1 MIVSRA
7 EMTALEEH
15 VFATGSSAE
24 ALMDKVGTAMAD
36 WLLENTA
43 VRRGVM
49 IFVGRG
55 HNAGDGLVIARE
67 LHAAGCPVSLRF
79 AHAPERLASLTARM
93 LLRVPGEVPRSVVGD
108 GDLTKPCDQPPRVVV
123 DALLG
128 LNAKGSLH
136 IPERAS
142 CREINAL
149 RKTHARIVAVDVPT
163 GVDAETGHIDHDAVH
178 AHDTLTV
185 GFAKQGLVADAALNY
200 VGRLH
205 RILHPA
211 FTRAAKE
218 LQIEFLAHDQLTDAA
233 ALAPL
238 LHVRPFDLHKGNC
251 GRLGILAGSPGMTGA
266 AVLAARGALRGGA
279 GLIYLHVPPEVL
291 PIVAAA
297 APTEV
302 MVRPCSDPRELLN
315 HRFDAL
321 ALGPGLGGGK
331 SEAVRE
337 VIEQFGGPVVVD
349 ADALHSLASG
359 PSGTARLDHCAGP
372 RLLTPHAGEMQRLF
386 PEAKHHGRAATVR
399 LFTDRYERTTL
410 LLKGARTI
418 VGQKGRP
425 LAYNSTGTPG
435 MATGGMG
442 DVLTGVCGA
451 LLGQGYDAYTAAR
464 LGAWATGRAAELS
477 LTAGHSEE
485 SLGAGDMAAQLGRAF
500 NELRQ

>member
-24 ALMDKVGTAMAD
+24 VLMEKVGTAMAE
-36 WLLENTA
+36 WLLEHTP
-43 VRRGVM
+43 VRRGVL

-55 HNAGDGLVIARE
+55 HNAGDGLVIARA
-67 LHAAGCPVSLRF
+67 LHAAGCPVALRF
-79 AHAPERLASLTARM
+79 AHAPERLAALTARM
-93 LLRVPGEVPRSVVGD
+93 LLHVPGEVPRSVVGE
-108 GDLTKPCDQPPRVVV
+108 GDLTKPCDQPPRVVI

-128 LNAKGSLH
+128 LNAKGALH

-142 CREINAL
+142 AREINAL
-149 RKTHARIVAVDVPT
+149 RKTHAQIVAVDLPT
-163 GVDAETGHIDHDAVH
+163 GVDAETGAVDHDAVH

-185 GFAKQGLVADAALNY
+185 GFAKLGLVADSALNY

-205 RILHPA
+205 RMLHPS
-211 FTRAAKE
+211 FTRAARE
-218 LQIEFLAHDQLTDAA
+218 LQIEFLAHEQLTDAA

-238 LHVRPFDLHKGNC
+238 LRVRPFDLHKGHC
-251 GRLGILAGSPGMTGA
+251 GRLGLLAGSTGMTGA

-291 PIVAAA
+291 PIVAAS
-297 APTEV
+297 APPEV

-321 ALGPGLGGGK
+321 ALGPGLGSAK
-331 SEAVRE
+331 AEAVRE
-337 VIEQFGGPVVVD
+337 VIEQFGGPMVVD
-349 ADALHSLASG
+349 ADALQCLAAG

-386 PEAKHHGRAATVR
+386 PEAKHHGRADTAR
-399 LFTDRYERTTL
+399 RFTSRYEKTTL
-410 LLKGARTI
+410 LYKGARTI
-418 VGQKGRP
+418 VAQKGRP

-442 DVLTGVCGA
+442 DVLTGLCGA
-451 LLGQGYDAYTAAR
+451 LLGQNYEAYTAAR
-464 LGAWATGRAAELS
+464 LGAWLTGRAAELC
-477 LTAGHSEE
+477 LRAGQSEE
-485 SLGAGDMAAQLGRAF
+485 SLGAGDMAAQLGAAF
-500 NELRQ
+500 QELRR